1 MEFRQAKISDLD
13 QIVEI
18 IELSKKYLKETKVD
32 QWQDGYPAKEDLR
45 RDIESGNSYVLTN
58 KGEIVATTVIS
69 LEGESTYNSIFNG
82 EWITNEEYI
91 VMHRVAVHDKYK
103 GKGIPFTAVL
113 PGGPLPSGLFQNP
126 YLYVGV
132 KIVLKDE
139 TVLAIYVSKEKTMV
153 NTDQY
158 IQDRKIAKKIEEM
171 IKNVCEIS

>member
-45 RDIESGNSYVLTN
+45 IDIESGNSYVLTN
-58 KGEIVATTVIS
+58 KDEIVATTVIS
-69 LEGESTYNSIFNG
+69 LDGESTYNSIFNG

-103 GKGIPFTAVL
+103 GKGIFKELIKEAESLALNKGISSIKIDTHRDNISMQRAVVKNDFKRC
-113 PGGPLPSGLFQNP
+113 GII
-126 YLYVGV
+126 YLEDGSERIAFE
-132 KIVLKDE
+132 KVLK
-139 TVLAIYVSKEKTMV
+139 SF
-153 NTDQY
+153 
-158 IQDRKIAKKIEEM
+158 
-171 IKNVCEIS
+171 

>member
-58 KGEIVATTVIS
+58 KDEIIATTVIS

-103 GKGIPFTAVL
+103 GKGIFKELIKEAESLALNKGIFSIKIDTHRDNISMQRAVVKNNFKRC
-113 PGGPLPSGLFQNP
+113 GII
-126 YLYVGV
+126 YLEDRSERIAFE
-132 KIVLKDE
+132 KALK
-139 TVLAIYVSKEKTMV
+139 SF
-153 NTDQY
+153 
-158 IQDRKIAKKIEEM
+158 
-171 IKNVCEIS
+171 

>member
-1 MEFRQAKISDLD
+1 LEFRQANISDLD

-58 KGEIVATTVIS
+58 KDEIVATTVIS
-69 LEGESTYNSIFNG
+69 LDGESTYNSIFNG

-103 GKGIPFTAVL
+103 GKGIFKELIKEAESLALNKGISSIKIDTHRDNISMQRAVVKNDFKRC
-113 PGGPLPSGLFQNP
+113 GII
-126 YLYVGV
+126 YLEDGSER
-132 KIVLKDE
+132 I
-139 TVLAIYVSKEKTMV
+139 AFEKV
-153 NTDQY
+153 
-158 IQDRKIAKKIEEM
+158 
-171 IKNVCEIS
+171 IKSF

>member
-58 KGEIVATTVIS
+58 KDEIVATTVIS
-69 LEGESTYNSIFNG
+69 LDGESTYNSIFNG
-82 EWITNEEYI
+82 EWITNDEYI

-103 GKGIPFTAVL
+103 GKGIFKELIKEAEVLALNKGISSIKIDTHRDNISMQRAVVKNDFKKC
-113 PGGPLPSGLFQNP
+113 GII
-126 YLYVGV
+126 YLEDGSERIAFE
-132 KIVLKDE
+132 KVLK
-139 TVLAIYVSKEKTMV
+139 SF
-153 NTDQY
+153 
-158 IQDRKIAKKIEEM
+158 
-171 IKNVCEIS
+171 

>member
-1 MEFRQAKISDLD
+1 MEFRQANISDLD

-58 KGEIVATTVIS
+58 KDEIVATTVIS
-69 LEGESTYNSIFNG
+69 LDGESTYNSIFNG

-103 GKGIPFTAVL
+103 GKGIFKELIKEAESLALNKGISSMKIDTHRDNISMQRAVVKNDFKRC
-113 PGGPLPSGLFQNP
+113 GII
-126 YLYVGV
+126 YLGDGSERIAFE
-132 KIVLKDE
+132 KVLK
-139 TVLAIYVSKEKTMV
+139 SF
-153 NTDQY
+153 
-158 IQDRKIAKKIEEM
+158 
-171 IKNVCEIS
+171 

>member
-1 MEFRQAKISDLD
+1 LEFRQANISDLD

-58 KGEIVATTVIS
+58 KDEIVATTVIS
-69 LEGESTYNSIFNG
+69 LDGESTYNSIFNG

-103 GKGIPFTAVL
+103 GKGIFKELIKEAESLALNKGISSIKIDTHRDNISMQRAVVKNDFKRC
-113 PGGPLPSGLFQNP
+113 GII
-126 YLYVGV
+126 YLEDGSERIAFE
-132 KIVLKDE
+132 KVLK
-139 TVLAIYVSKEKTMV
+139 SF
-153 NTDQY
+153 
-158 IQDRKIAKKIEEM
+158 
-171 IKNVCEIS
+171 

>member
-18 IELSKKYLKETKVD
+18 IELSKKYLKGTKVD

-58 KGEIVATTVIS
+58 KDEIIATTVIS
-69 LEGESTYNSIFNG
+69 LDGESTYNSIFNG

-103 GKGIPFTAVL
+103 GKGIFKELIKESESLALNKGISSIKIDTHRDNISMQRAVVKNDFKRC
-113 PGGPLPSGLFQNP
+113 GII
-126 YLYVGV
+126 YLGDGSERIAFE
-132 KIVLKDE
+132 KVLK
-139 TVLAIYVSKEKTMV
+139 SF
-153 NTDQY
+153 
-158 IQDRKIAKKIEEM
+158 
-171 IKNVCEIS
+171 

>member
-1 MEFRQAKISDLD
+1 MEFRQANISDLD

-58 KGEIVATTVIS
+58 KDEIVATTVIS
-69 LEGESTYNSIFNG
+69 LDGESTYNSIFNG

-103 GKGIPFTAVL
+103 GKGIFKELIIDAESLALNKGISSIKIDTHRDNISMQRAVVKND
-113 PGGPLPSGLFQNP
+113 FQKCGII
-126 YLYVGV
+126 YLEDGSERIAFE
-132 KIVLKDE
+132 KVLK
-139 TVLAIYVSKEKTMV
+139 SF
-153 NTDQY
+153 
-158 IQDRKIAKKIEEM
+158 
-171 IKNVCEIS
+171 

>member
-1 MEFRQAKISDLD
+1 MEFRQANISDLD

-58 KGEIVATTVIS
+58 KDEIVATTVIS
-69 LEGESTYNSIFNG
+69 LDGESTYNSIFNG

-103 GKGIPFTAVL
+103 GKGIFKELIKEAESLALNNDIFSIKIDTHRDNVSMQRAVVKNNFKRC
-113 PGGPLPSGLFQNP
+113 GII
-126 YLYVGV
+126 YLEDGSER
-132 KIVLKDE
+132 I
-139 TVLAIYVSKEKTMV
+139 AFEKV
-153 NTDQY
+153 INFF
-158 IQDRKIAKKIEEM
+158 R
-171 IKNVCEIS
+171 V

>member
-58 KGEIVATTVIS
+58 KDEIVATTVIS
-69 LEGESTYNSIFNG
+69 LDGESTYNSIFNG
-82 EWITNEEYI
+82 EWISNEDYI

-103 GKGIPFTAVL
+103 GKGIFKELIKETESLALNNGISSIKIDTHRDNISMQRAVVKNDFKKC
-113 PGGPLPSGLFQNP
+113 GII
-126 YLYVGV
+126 YLEDGSERIAFE
-132 KIVLKDE
+132 KVLK
-139 TVLAIYVSKEKTMV
+139 SF
-153 NTDQY
+153 
-158 IQDRKIAKKIEEM
+158 
-171 IKNVCEIS
+171 

>member
-58 KGEIVATTVIS
+58 KDEIVATTVIS
-69 LEGESTYNSIFNG
+69 LDGESTYNSIFNG

-103 GKGIPFTAVL
+103 GKGIFKELIKEAESLALNKGISSIKIDTHRDNISMQRAVVKNDFKRC
-113 PGGPLPSGLFQNP
+113 GII
-126 YLYVGV
+126 YLGDGSERIAFE
-132 KIVLKDE
+132 KVLK
-139 TVLAIYVSKEKTMV
+139 SF
-153 NTDQY
+153 
-158 IQDRKIAKKIEEM
+158 
-171 IKNVCEIS
+171 

>member
-58 KGEIVATTVIS
+58 KDEIVATTVIS
-69 LEGESTYNSIFNG
+69 LDGESTYNSIFNG
-82 EWITNEEYI
+82 EWITNEDYI

-103 GKGIPFTAVL
+103 GKGIFKELIKEAEILALNKGISSIKIDTHRDNISMQRAVVKNDFKKC
-113 PGGPLPSGLFQNP
+113 GII
-126 YLYVGV
+126 YLEDGSERIAFE
-132 KIVLKDE
+132 KVLK
-139 TVLAIYVSKEKTMV
+139 SF
-153 NTDQY
+153 
-158 IQDRKIAKKIEEM
+158 
-171 IKNVCEIS
+171 

>member
-32 QWQDGYPAKEDLR
+32 QWQDGYPGKEDLR

-103 GKGIPFTAVL
+103 GKGIFKELIKEAESLALNKGIFSIKIDTHRDNISMQRAVVKNNFKRC
-113 PGGPLPSGLFQNP
+113 GII
-126 YLYVGV
+126 YLEDGSERIAFE
-132 KIVLKDE
+132 KALK
-139 TVLAIYVSKEKTMV
+139 SF
-153 NTDQY
+153 
-158 IQDRKIAKKIEEM
+158 
-171 IKNVCEIS
+171 

>member
-58 KGEIVATTVIS
+58 KDEIVATTVIS
-69 LEGESTYNSIFNG
+69 LDGESTYNSIFNG

-103 GKGIPFTAVL
+103 GKGIFKELIKEAESLALNKGIFSIKIDTHRDNISMHRAVVKNNFKRC
-113 PGGPLPSGLFQNP
+113 GII
-126 YLYVGV
+126 YLEDGSERIAFE
-132 KIVLKDE
+132 KALK
-139 TVLAIYVSKEKTMV
+139 SF
-153 NTDQY
+153 
-158 IQDRKIAKKIEEM
+158 
-171 IKNVCEIS
+171 

>member
-58 KGEIVATTVIS
+58 KDEIVATTVIS
-69 LEGESTYNSIFNG
+69 LDGESTYNSIFNG
-82 EWITNEEYI
+82 EWITNEDYI

-103 GKGIPFTAVL
+103 GKGIFKELIKEAESFALNKGISSIKIDTHRDNISMQRAVVKNDFKKC
-113 PGGPLPSGLFQNP
+113 GII
-126 YLYVGV
+126 YLEDGSERIAFE
-132 KIVLKDE
+132 KVLKFF
-139 TVLAIYVSKEKTMV
+139 
-153 NTDQY
+153 
-158 IQDRKIAKKIEEM
+158 
-171 IKNVCEIS
+171 

>member
-58 KGEIVATTVIS
+58 KDEIIATTVIS

-103 GKGIPFTAVL
+103 GKGIFKELIKEAESLALNKGISSIKIDTHRDNISMQRAVIKNDFKRC
-113 PGGPLPSGLFQNP
+113 GII
-126 YLYVGV
+126 YLGDGSERIAFE
-132 KIVLKDE
+132 KVLK
-139 TVLAIYVSKEKTMV
+139 SF
-153 NTDQY
+153 
-158 IQDRKIAKKIEEM
+158 
-171 IKNVCEIS
+171 

>member
-58 KGEIVATTVIS
+58 KDEIVATTVIS
-69 LEGESTYNSIFNG
+69 LDGESTYNSIFNG

-103 GKGIPFTAVL
+103 GKGIFKELIKEAESLALNKGISSIKIDTHRDNISMQRAVVKNDFKKC
-113 PGGPLPSGLFQNP
+113 GII
-126 YLYVGV
+126 YLEEGTETRAFE
-132 KIVLKDE
+132 KVLKFF
-139 TVLAIYVSKEKTMV
+139 
-153 NTDQY
+153 
-158 IQDRKIAKKIEEM
+158 
-171 IKNVCEIS
+171 

>member
-1 MEFRQAKISDLD
+1 MEFRQANISDLD

-58 KGEIVATTVIS
+58 KDEIVATTVIS
-69 LEGESTYNSIFNG
+69 LDGESTYNSIFNG

-103 GKGIPFTAVL
+103 GKGIFKELIKEAESLALNKGISSIKIDTHRDNISMQRAVVKNNFKRC
-113 PGGPLPSGLFQNP
+113 GII
-126 YLYVGV
+126 YLEDGSERIAFE
-132 KIVLKDE
+132 KALK
-139 TVLAIYVSKEKTMV
+139 SF
-153 NTDQY
+153 
-158 IQDRKIAKKIEEM
+158 
-171 IKNVCEIS
+171 

>member
-1 MEFRQAKISDLD
+1 MEFRQANISDLD

-58 KGEIVATTVIS
+58 KDEIVATTVIS
-69 LEGESTYNSIFNG
+69 LDVESTYNSIFNG

-103 GKGIPFTAVL
+103 GKGIFKELIKEAESLALNKGISSIKIDTHRDNISMQRAVVKND
-113 PGGPLPSGLFQNP
+113 FQKCGII
-126 YLYVGV
+126 YLEDGSERIAFE
-132 KIVLKDE
+132 KVLK
-139 TVLAIYVSKEKTMV
+139 SF
-153 NTDQY
+153 
-158 IQDRKIAKKIEEM
+158 
-171 IKNVCEIS
+171 